1 MVAHQG
7 LRARISTV
15 TTAHCTAASNCLHW
29 RARPSMERKRNV
41 NGRSFLIL
49 WATRDTFGGKP
60 ALLVPI
66 CRTSFREIERFLE

>member
-7 LRARISTV
+7 LRARISTA
-15 TTAHCTAASNCLHW
+15 TDHSPHCTAASNCLH
-29 RARPSMERKRNV
+29 RHARHSMERERNV

-60 ALLVPI
+60 ALLVQI
-66 CRTSFREIERFLE
+66 CRTSFWR